1 MIDRLLKCGVVWL
14 ALVWS
19 LFGLEAS
26 NTQKRYFQCY
36 DIKNGLTQNTVL
48 SILQDHNGFMWF
60 GTKDGL
66 NRFDGKEFKS
76 FIYGENDEYECRF
89 VSTLC
94 EASDGLIWVGTD
106 WGVCYYDERTEE
118 IYPFTTKSTDG
129 ATIANPVSLICEPRP
144 GELWIVVERQGIFR
158 YDLKTKQLHNVSVK
172 DKRYQQVVFTSM
184 AFDDKGRVWLGT
196 FGQGLVYTDDG
207 FKTIHEYRDA
217 AGQEPLAS
225 QVVTK
230 IALHSGVLYVSTEY
244 TGLHIID
251 VVTNQM
257 STLFQHDETGAVP
270 YIRDFLFYGDTEVW
284 LATES
289 GLYIYDMVTRSSSH
303 YRHSLNDAFSISD
316 NALYVL
322 YRDREGG
329 VWIGS
334 YFGGVNYLQSNRPYF
349 EKFYPGTS
357 GLHGQQVREF
367 CGDRDGNIWIG
378 TEDGGLNKY
387 DPRTKRF
394 QYIDESRR
402 FSNIHGL
409 CAVGDHLWVGTFS
422 QGIRLIDTR
431 SNRVLRSYVKGD
443 ASGLNSNNVFSIYQ
457 TRSGELYIGTMS
469 GLQYYDPKSDRF
481 VTVPELKDVFIFDIL
496 EDRSG
501 NLWVGTYVSGVL
513 KFDQATGLW
522 NRYVHI
528 DGDTT
533 SISSNRVFSLFE
545 DSKGHVWITT
555 QSGVCSYNPDTDRF
569 IRRFSGLGFY
579 RSVVYQMREDKS
591 GDYWLSTNRGL
602 YRVNVE
608 ARLVRDFTTDD
619 GLLSNQFNYSSSYID
634 DAGCLYFGCLG
645 GFVSFFPQD
654 YEDMLPLPAPV
665 FTDMWIY
672 NERVKP
678 SDKESPL
685 EQSITLTNRIE
696 LKSTQNFISFKIA
709 SLSYSNPSKHRLKYK
724 LEGFDKEWNYLPAN
738 SRISYSNLNHGRY
751 VLKVMSYSENNE
763 SAGQMTELEIIIHPP
778 FYLSVWA
785 YIVYVLLVVTGGYY
799 LLHYLA
805 RRNVQRNEKLMER
818 YKQEK
823 EKEMYDSKI
832 NFFTNVAH
840 EIRTPLTLIKAPLEN
855 LQAHLQSAGK
865 EVKESLDIMSLNV
878 ERLLFLTNQLLDFR
892 KIESNKYKLKKERCN
907 VVDIVRGVYVRFQ
920 PTAKSSGKTL
930 ELHLPDKPLEAYV
943 DTEAITKIVSNLFTN
958 AIKYSDQHISVELS
972 TGRDHTFCLVVRN
985 DGEVIQPEK
994 REEIFAAFSRLNQNA
1009 ATGTGIGLA
1018 FARSLAHLHG
1028 GTLAMGDSE
1037 VENVFV
1043 LTIPLGAAPEVPV
1056 ENKPEEAPD
1065 SLIDRVDESRAIL
1078 VVEDNA
1084 EMRLFIEKQL
1094 YKQGYKVYSASN
1106 GAEALQVLAGQDI
1119 DLIITDLM
1127 MPEVDGITLL
1137 KKVKT
1142 DLMYCHIP
1150 VIILSAKTAV
1160 ADKIEGLESG
1170 ADAYIDKPFSMQYL
1184 LANVATLIRNRQ
1196 RLREALSNTSANS
1209 VARNEGLSKMDK
1221 EFLTRLDEIVQA
1233 NYSNPDFAMDDIVEA
1248 MNMSRSSFYRKLKGV
1263 LNLSINDYVR
1273 LQRLKRAAELLKE
1286 GKYNV
1291 TEICYM
1297 VGFSSPSY
1305 FSKCFHKQYG
1315 VLPKDYE
1322 G

>member
-457 TRSGELYIGTMS
+457 TRSGELYIGKMYTSCSSHVGGELDGVRKLMTMGNAYLNKAITLNNIPDGSYEWGVQTINASYEGSTFAVGSLVVGS
-469 GLQYYDPKSDRF
+469 GSGVESMMSDDAVKVVAVAGGVELQA
-481 VTVPELKDVFIFDIL
+481 E
-496 EDRSG
+496 G
-501 NLWVGTYVSGVL
+501 NAVCQIYLVSGQL
-513 KFDQATGLW
+513 
-522 NRYVHI
+522 
-528 DGDTT
+528 
-533 SISSNRVFSLFE
+533 
-545 DSKGHVWITT
+545 
-555 QSGVCSYNPDTDRF
+555 
-569 IRRFSGLGFY
+569 
-579 RSVVYQMREDKS
+579 
-591 GDYWLSTNRGL
+591 
-602 YRVNVE
+602 VNE
-608 ARLVRDFTTDD
+608 
-619 GLLSNQFNYSSSYID
+619 
-634 DAGCLYFGCLG
+634 
-645 GFVSFFPQD
+645 VSF
-654 YEDMLPLPAPV
+654 
-665 FTDMWIY
+665 TD
-672 NERVKP
+672 
-678 SDKESPL
+678 
-685 EQSITLTNRIE
+685 
-696 LKSTQNFISFKIA
+696 F
-709 SLSYSNPSKHRLKYK
+709 
-724 LEGFDKEWNYLPAN
+724 
-738 SRISYSNLNHGRY
+738 
-751 VLKVMSYSENNE
+751 
-763 SAGQMTELEIIIHPP
+763 
-778 FYLSVWA
+778 
-785 YIVYVLLVVTGGYY
+785 
-799 LLHYLA
+799 A
-805 RRNVQRNEKLMER
+805 R
-818 YKQEK
+818 
-823 EKEMYDSKI
+823 
-832 NFFTNVAH
+832 
-840 EIRTPLTLIKAPLEN
+840 
-855 LQAHLQSAGK
+855 
-865 EVKESLDIMSLNV
+865 
-878 ERLLFLTNQLLDFR
+878 
-892 KIESNKYKLKKERCN
+892 
-907 VVDIVRGVYVRFQ
+907 
-920 PTAKSSGKTL
+920 
-930 ELHLPDKPLEAYV
+930 
-943 DTEAITKIVSNLFTN
+943 
-958 AIKYSDQHISVELS
+958 VELPS
-972 TGRDHTFCLVVRN
+972 GCYLVKVT
-985 DGEVIQPEK
+985 
-994 REEIFAAFSRLNQNA
+994 AA
-1009 ATGTGIGLA
+1009 
-1018 FARSLAHLHG
+1018 HG
-1028 GTLAMGDSE
+1028 
-1037 VENVFV
+1037 VKVQKVV
-1043 LTIPLGAAPEVPV
+1043 L
-1056 ENKPEEAPD
+1056 
-1065 SLIDRVDESRAIL
+1065 
-1078 VVEDNA
+1078 
-1084 EMRLFIEKQL
+1084 
-1094 YKQGYKVYSASN
+1094 
-1106 GAEALQVLAGQDI
+1106 
-1119 DLIITDLM
+1119 
-1127 MPEVDGITLL
+1127 
-1137 KKVKT
+1137 
-1142 DLMYCHIP
+1142 
-1150 VIILSAKTAV
+1150 
-1160 ADKIEGLESG
+1160 
-1170 ADAYIDKPFSMQYL
+1170 
-1184 LANVATLIRNRQ
+1184 
-1196 RLREALSNTSANS
+1196 
-1209 VARNEGLSKMDK
+1209 
-1221 EFLTRLDEIVQA
+1221 
-1233 NYSNPDFAMDDIVEA
+1233 
-1248 MNMSRSSFYRKLKGV
+1248 
-1263 LNLSINDYVR
+1263 
-1273 LQRLKRAAELLKE
+1273 
-1286 GKYNV
+1286 
-1291 TEICYM
+1291 
-1297 VGFSSPSY
+1297 
-1305 FSKCFHKQYG
+1305 
-1315 VLPKDYE
+1315 
-1322 G
+1322 

>member
-289 GLYIYDMVTRSSSH
+289 GLYIYDMVTRLSSH

-457 TRSGELYIGTMS
+457 TRSGELYIGTMYTSCSSHVGGELDGVRKLMTMGNAYLNKAITLNNIPDGSYEWGVQTINASYEGSTFAVGSLVVGS
-469 GLQYYDPKSDRF
+469 GSGVESMMSDDAVKVVAVAGGVELQA
-481 VTVPELKDVFIFDIL
+481 E
-496 EDRSG
+496 G
-501 NLWVGTYVSGVL
+501 NAVCQIYLVSGQL
-513 KFDQATGLW
+513 
-522 NRYVHI
+522 
-528 DGDTT
+528 
-533 SISSNRVFSLFE
+533 
-545 DSKGHVWITT
+545 
-555 QSGVCSYNPDTDRF
+555 
-569 IRRFSGLGFY
+569 
-579 RSVVYQMREDKS
+579 
-591 GDYWLSTNRGL
+591 
-602 YRVNVE
+602 VNE
-608 ARLVRDFTTDD
+608 
-619 GLLSNQFNYSSSYID
+619 
-634 DAGCLYFGCLG
+634 
-645 GFVSFFPQD
+645 VSF
-654 YEDMLPLPAPV
+654 
-665 FTDMWIY
+665 TD
-672 NERVKP
+672 
-678 SDKESPL
+678 
-685 EQSITLTNRIE
+685 
-696 LKSTQNFISFKIA
+696 F
-709 SLSYSNPSKHRLKYK
+709 
-724 LEGFDKEWNYLPAN
+724 
-738 SRISYSNLNHGRY
+738 
-751 VLKVMSYSENNE
+751 
-763 SAGQMTELEIIIHPP
+763 
-778 FYLSVWA
+778 
-785 YIVYVLLVVTGGYY
+785 
-799 LLHYLA
+799 A
-805 RRNVQRNEKLMER
+805 R
-818 YKQEK
+818 
-823 EKEMYDSKI
+823 
-832 NFFTNVAH
+832 
-840 EIRTPLTLIKAPLEN
+840 
-855 LQAHLQSAGK
+855 
-865 EVKESLDIMSLNV
+865 
-878 ERLLFLTNQLLDFR
+878 
-892 KIESNKYKLKKERCN
+892 
-907 VVDIVRGVYVRFQ
+907 
-920 PTAKSSGKTL
+920 
-930 ELHLPDKPLEAYV
+930 
-943 DTEAITKIVSNLFTN
+943 
-958 AIKYSDQHISVELS
+958 VELPS
-972 TGRDHTFCLVVRN
+972 GCFLVKVT
-985 DGEVIQPEK
+985 
-994 REEIFAAFSRLNQNA
+994 AA
-1009 ATGTGIGLA
+1009 
-1018 FARSLAHLHG
+1018 HG
-1028 GTLAMGDSE
+1028 
-1037 VENVFV
+1037 VKVQKVV
-1043 LTIPLGAAPEVPV
+1043 L
-1056 ENKPEEAPD
+1056 
-1065 SLIDRVDESRAIL
+1065 
-1078 VVEDNA
+1078 
-1084 EMRLFIEKQL
+1084 
-1094 YKQGYKVYSASN
+1094 
-1106 GAEALQVLAGQDI
+1106 
-1119 DLIITDLM
+1119 
-1127 MPEVDGITLL
+1127 
-1137 KKVKT
+1137 
-1142 DLMYCHIP
+1142 
-1150 VIILSAKTAV
+1150 
-1160 ADKIEGLESG
+1160 
-1170 ADAYIDKPFSMQYL
+1170 
-1184 LANVATLIRNRQ
+1184 
-1196 RLREALSNTSANS
+1196 
-1209 VARNEGLSKMDK
+1209 
-1221 EFLTRLDEIVQA
+1221 
-1233 NYSNPDFAMDDIVEA
+1233 
-1248 MNMSRSSFYRKLKGV
+1248 
-1263 LNLSINDYVR
+1263 
-1273 LQRLKRAAELLKE
+1273 
-1286 GKYNV
+1286 
-1291 TEICYM
+1291 
-1297 VGFSSPSY
+1297 
-1305 FSKCFHKQYG
+1305 
-1315 VLPKDYE
+1315 
-1322 G
+1322 

>member
-457 TRSGELYIGTMS
+457 TRSGELYIGKLYTSCSSHVGGELDGVRKLMTMGNAYLNKAITLNNIPDGSYEWGVQTINASYEGSTFAVGSLVVGS
-469 GLQYYDPKSDRF
+469 GSGVESMMSDDAVKVVAVAGGVELQA
-481 VTVPELKDVFIFDIL
+481 E
-496 EDRSG
+496 G
-501 NLWVGTYVSGVL
+501 NAVCQIYLVSGQL
-513 KFDQATGLW
+513 
-522 NRYVHI
+522 
-528 DGDTT
+528 
-533 SISSNRVFSLFE
+533 
-545 DSKGHVWITT
+545 
-555 QSGVCSYNPDTDRF
+555 
-569 IRRFSGLGFY
+569 
-579 RSVVYQMREDKS
+579 
-591 GDYWLSTNRGL
+591 
-602 YRVNVE
+602 VNE
-608 ARLVRDFTTDD
+608 
-619 GLLSNQFNYSSSYID
+619 
-634 DAGCLYFGCLG
+634 
-645 GFVSFFPQD
+645 VSF
-654 YEDMLPLPAPV
+654 
-665 FTDMWIY
+665 TD
-672 NERVKP
+672 
-678 SDKESPL
+678 
-685 EQSITLTNRIE
+685 
-696 LKSTQNFISFKIA
+696 F
-709 SLSYSNPSKHRLKYK
+709 
-724 LEGFDKEWNYLPAN
+724 
-738 SRISYSNLNHGRY
+738 
-751 VLKVMSYSENNE
+751 
-763 SAGQMTELEIIIHPP
+763 
-778 FYLSVWA
+778 
-785 YIVYVLLVVTGGYY
+785 
-799 LLHYLA
+799 A
-805 RRNVQRNEKLMER
+805 R
-818 YKQEK
+818 
-823 EKEMYDSKI
+823 
-832 NFFTNVAH
+832 
-840 EIRTPLTLIKAPLEN
+840 
-855 LQAHLQSAGK
+855 
-865 EVKESLDIMSLNV
+865 
-878 ERLLFLTNQLLDFR
+878 
-892 KIESNKYKLKKERCN
+892 
-907 VVDIVRGVYVRFQ
+907 
-920 PTAKSSGKTL
+920 
-930 ELHLPDKPLEAYV
+930 
-943 DTEAITKIVSNLFTN
+943 
-958 AIKYSDQHISVELS
+958 VELPS
-972 TGRDHTFCLVVRN
+972 GCYLVKVT
-985 DGEVIQPEK
+985 
-994 REEIFAAFSRLNQNA
+994 AA
-1009 ATGTGIGLA
+1009 
-1018 FARSLAHLHG
+1018 HG
-1028 GTLAMGDSE
+1028 
-1037 VENVFV
+1037 VKVQKVV
-1043 LTIPLGAAPEVPV
+1043 L
-1056 ENKPEEAPD
+1056 
-1065 SLIDRVDESRAIL
+1065 
-1078 VVEDNA
+1078 
-1084 EMRLFIEKQL
+1084 
-1094 YKQGYKVYSASN
+1094 
-1106 GAEALQVLAGQDI
+1106 
-1119 DLIITDLM
+1119 
-1127 MPEVDGITLL
+1127 
-1137 KKVKT
+1137 
-1142 DLMYCHIP
+1142 
-1150 VIILSAKTAV
+1150 
-1160 ADKIEGLESG
+1160 
-1170 ADAYIDKPFSMQYL
+1170 
-1184 LANVATLIRNRQ
+1184 
-1196 RLREALSNTSANS
+1196 
-1209 VARNEGLSKMDK
+1209 
-1221 EFLTRLDEIVQA
+1221 
-1233 NYSNPDFAMDDIVEA
+1233 
-1248 MNMSRSSFYRKLKGV
+1248 
-1263 LNLSINDYVR
+1263 
-1273 LQRLKRAAELLKE
+1273 
-1286 GKYNV
+1286 
-1291 TEICYM
+1291 
-1297 VGFSSPSY
+1297 
-1305 FSKCFHKQYG
+1305 
-1315 VLPKDYE
+1315 
-1322 G
+1322 

>member
-158 YDLKTKQLHNVSVK
+158 YDLKTKQLQNVSVK

-457 TRSGELYIGTMS
+457 TRSGELYIGTMYTSCSSHVGGELDGVRKLMTMGNAYLNKAITLNNIPDGSYEWGVQTINASYEGSTFAVGSLVVGS
-469 GLQYYDPKSDRF
+469 GSGVESMMSDDAVKVVAVAGGVELQAD
-481 VTVPELKDVFIFDIL
+481 
-496 EDRSG
+496 G
-501 NLWVGTYVSGVL
+501 NAVCQIYLVSGQL
-513 KFDQATGLW
+513 
-522 NRYVHI
+522 
-528 DGDTT
+528 
-533 SISSNRVFSLFE
+533 
-545 DSKGHVWITT
+545 
-555 QSGVCSYNPDTDRF
+555 
-569 IRRFSGLGFY
+569 
-579 RSVVYQMREDKS
+579 
-591 GDYWLSTNRGL
+591 
-602 YRVNVE
+602 VNE
-608 ARLVRDFTTDD
+608 
-619 GLLSNQFNYSSSYID
+619 
-634 DAGCLYFGCLG
+634 
-645 GFVSFFPQD
+645 VSF
-654 YEDMLPLPAPV
+654 
-665 FTDMWIY
+665 TD
-672 NERVKP
+672 
-678 SDKESPL
+678 
-685 EQSITLTNRIE
+685 
-696 LKSTQNFISFKIA
+696 F
-709 SLSYSNPSKHRLKYK
+709 
-724 LEGFDKEWNYLPAN
+724 
-738 SRISYSNLNHGRY
+738 
-751 VLKVMSYSENNE
+751 
-763 SAGQMTELEIIIHPP
+763 
-778 FYLSVWA
+778 
-785 YIVYVLLVVTGGYY
+785 
-799 LLHYLA
+799 A
-805 RRNVQRNEKLMER
+805 R
-818 YKQEK
+818 
-823 EKEMYDSKI
+823 
-832 NFFTNVAH
+832 
-840 EIRTPLTLIKAPLEN
+840 
-855 LQAHLQSAGK
+855 
-865 EVKESLDIMSLNV
+865 
-878 ERLLFLTNQLLDFR
+878 
-892 KIESNKYKLKKERCN
+892 
-907 VVDIVRGVYVRFQ
+907 
-920 PTAKSSGKTL
+920 
-930 ELHLPDKPLEAYV
+930 
-943 DTEAITKIVSNLFTN
+943 
-958 AIKYSDQHISVELS
+958 VELPS
-972 TGRDHTFCLVVRN
+972 GCYLVKVT
-985 DGEVIQPEK
+985 
-994 REEIFAAFSRLNQNA
+994 AA
-1009 ATGTGIGLA
+1009 
-1018 FARSLAHLHG
+1018 HG
-1028 GTLAMGDSE
+1028 
-1037 VENVFV
+1037 VKVQKVV
-1043 LTIPLGAAPEVPV
+1043 L
-1056 ENKPEEAPD
+1056 
-1065 SLIDRVDESRAIL
+1065 
-1078 VVEDNA
+1078 
-1084 EMRLFIEKQL
+1084 
-1094 YKQGYKVYSASN
+1094 
-1106 GAEALQVLAGQDI
+1106 
-1119 DLIITDLM
+1119 
-1127 MPEVDGITLL
+1127 
-1137 KKVKT
+1137 
-1142 DLMYCHIP
+1142 
-1150 VIILSAKTAV
+1150 
-1160 ADKIEGLESG
+1160 
-1170 ADAYIDKPFSMQYL
+1170 
-1184 LANVATLIRNRQ
+1184 
-1196 RLREALSNTSANS
+1196 
-1209 VARNEGLSKMDK
+1209 
-1221 EFLTRLDEIVQA
+1221 
-1233 NYSNPDFAMDDIVEA
+1233 
-1248 MNMSRSSFYRKLKGV
+1248 
-1263 LNLSINDYVR
+1263 
-1273 LQRLKRAAELLKE
+1273 
-1286 GKYNV
+1286 
-1291 TEICYM
+1291 
-1297 VGFSSPSY
+1297 
-1305 FSKCFHKQYG
+1305 
-1315 VLPKDYE
+1315 
-1322 G
+1322 

>member
-457 TRSGELYIGTMS
+457 TRSGELYIGTMYTSCSSHVGGELDGVRKLMTMGNAYLNKAITLNNIPDGSYEWGVQTINASYEGSTFAVGSLVVGS
-469 GLQYYDPKSDRF
+469 G
-481 VTVPELKDVFIFDIL
+481 
-496 EDRSG
+496 
-501 NLWVGTYVSGVL
+501 SGVE
-513 KFDQATGLW
+513 
-522 NRYVHI
+522 
-528 DGDTT
+528 
-533 SISSNRVFSLFE
+533 SMMS
-545 DSKGHVWITT
+545 
-555 QSGVCSYNPDTDRF
+555 
-569 IRRFSGLGFY
+569 
-579 RSVVYQMREDKS
+579 
-591 GDYWLSTNRGL
+591 
-602 YRVNVE
+602 
-608 ARLVRDFTTDD
+608 
-619 GLLSNQFNYSSSYID
+619 D
-634 DAGCLYFGCLG
+634 DAVKVVAVAGGVELQADGNAVCQIYLILG
-645 GFVSFFPQD
+645 QLVNEVSF
-654 YEDMLPLPAPV
+654 
-665 FTDMWIY
+665 TD
-672 NERVKP
+672 
-678 SDKESPL
+678 
-685 EQSITLTNRIE
+685 
-696 LKSTQNFISFKIA
+696 F
-709 SLSYSNPSKHRLKYK
+709 
-724 LEGFDKEWNYLPAN
+724 
-738 SRISYSNLNHGRY
+738 
-751 VLKVMSYSENNE
+751 
-763 SAGQMTELEIIIHPP
+763 
-778 FYLSVWA
+778 
-785 YIVYVLLVVTGGYY
+785 
-799 LLHYLA
+799 A
-805 RRNVQRNEKLMER
+805 R
-818 YKQEK
+818 
-823 EKEMYDSKI
+823 
-832 NFFTNVAH
+832 
-840 EIRTPLTLIKAPLEN
+840 
-855 LQAHLQSAGK
+855 
-865 EVKESLDIMSLNV
+865 
-878 ERLLFLTNQLLDFR
+878 
-892 KIESNKYKLKKERCN
+892 
-907 VVDIVRGVYVRFQ
+907 
-920 PTAKSSGKTL
+920 
-930 ELHLPDKPLEAYV
+930 
-943 DTEAITKIVSNLFTN
+943 
-958 AIKYSDQHISVELS
+958 VELPS
-972 TGRDHTFCLVVRN
+972 GCYLVKVT
-985 DGEVIQPEK
+985 
-994 REEIFAAFSRLNQNA
+994 AA
-1009 ATGTGIGLA
+1009 
-1018 FARSLAHLHG
+1018 HG
-1028 GTLAMGDSE
+1028 
-1037 VENVFV
+1037 VKVQKVV
-1043 LTIPLGAAPEVPV
+1043 L
-1056 ENKPEEAPD
+1056 
-1065 SLIDRVDESRAIL
+1065 
-1078 VVEDNA
+1078 
-1084 EMRLFIEKQL
+1084 
-1094 YKQGYKVYSASN
+1094 
-1106 GAEALQVLAGQDI
+1106 
-1119 DLIITDLM
+1119 
-1127 MPEVDGITLL
+1127 
-1137 KKVKT
+1137 
-1142 DLMYCHIP
+1142 
-1150 VIILSAKTAV
+1150 
-1160 ADKIEGLESG
+1160 
-1170 ADAYIDKPFSMQYL
+1170 
-1184 LANVATLIRNRQ
+1184 
-1196 RLREALSNTSANS
+1196 
-1209 VARNEGLSKMDK
+1209 
-1221 EFLTRLDEIVQA
+1221 
-1233 NYSNPDFAMDDIVEA
+1233 
-1248 MNMSRSSFYRKLKGV
+1248 
-1263 LNLSINDYVR
+1263 
-1273 LQRLKRAAELLKE
+1273 
-1286 GKYNV
+1286 
-1291 TEICYM
+1291 
-1297 VGFSSPSY
+1297 
-1305 FSKCFHKQYG
+1305 
-1315 VLPKDYE
+1315 
-1322 G
+1322 

>member
-457 TRSGELYIGTMS
+457 TRSGELYIGTMYTSCSSHVGGELDGVRKLMTMGNAYLNKAITLNNIPDGSYEWGVQTINASYEGSTFAVGSLVVGS
-469 GLQYYDPKSDRF
+469 GSGVESMMSDDAVKVVAVAGGVELQAD
-481 VTVPELKDVFIFDIL
+481 
-496 EDRSG
+496 G
-501 NLWVGTYVSGVL
+501 NAVCQIYLVSGQL
-513 KFDQATGLW
+513 
-522 NRYVHI
+522 
-528 DGDTT
+528 
-533 SISSNRVFSLFE
+533 
-545 DSKGHVWITT
+545 
-555 QSGVCSYNPDTDRF
+555 
-569 IRRFSGLGFY
+569 
-579 RSVVYQMREDKS
+579 
-591 GDYWLSTNRGL
+591 
-602 YRVNVE
+602 VNE
-608 ARLVRDFTTDD
+608 
-619 GLLSNQFNYSSSYID
+619 
-634 DAGCLYFGCLG
+634 
-645 GFVSFFPQD
+645 VSF
-654 YEDMLPLPAPV
+654 
-665 FTDMWIY
+665 TD
-672 NERVKP
+672 
-678 SDKESPL
+678 
-685 EQSITLTNRIE
+685 
-696 LKSTQNFISFKIA
+696 F
-709 SLSYSNPSKHRLKYK
+709 
-724 LEGFDKEWNYLPAN
+724 
-738 SRISYSNLNHGRY
+738 
-751 VLKVMSYSENNE
+751 
-763 SAGQMTELEIIIHPP
+763 
-778 FYLSVWA
+778 
-785 YIVYVLLVVTGGYY
+785 
-799 LLHYLA
+799 A
-805 RRNVQRNEKLMER
+805 R
-818 YKQEK
+818 
-823 EKEMYDSKI
+823 
-832 NFFTNVAH
+832 
-840 EIRTPLTLIKAPLEN
+840 
-855 LQAHLQSAGK
+855 
-865 EVKESLDIMSLNV
+865 
-878 ERLLFLTNQLLDFR
+878 
-892 KIESNKYKLKKERCN
+892 
-907 VVDIVRGVYVRFQ
+907 
-920 PTAKSSGKTL
+920 
-930 ELHLPDKPLEAYV
+930 
-943 DTEAITKIVSNLFTN
+943 
-958 AIKYSDQHISVELS
+958 VELPS
-972 TGRDHTFCLVVRN
+972 GCYLVKVT
-985 DGEVIQPEK
+985 
-994 REEIFAAFSRLNQNA
+994 AA
-1009 ATGTGIGLA
+1009 
-1018 FARSLAHLHG
+1018 HG
-1028 GTLAMGDSE
+1028 
-1037 VENVFV
+1037 VKVQKVV
-1043 LTIPLGAAPEVPV
+1043 L
-1056 ENKPEEAPD
+1056 
-1065 SLIDRVDESRAIL
+1065 
-1078 VVEDNA
+1078 
-1084 EMRLFIEKQL
+1084 
-1094 YKQGYKVYSASN
+1094 
-1106 GAEALQVLAGQDI
+1106 
-1119 DLIITDLM
+1119 
-1127 MPEVDGITLL
+1127 
-1137 KKVKT
+1137 
-1142 DLMYCHIP
+1142 
-1150 VIILSAKTAV
+1150 
-1160 ADKIEGLESG
+1160 
-1170 ADAYIDKPFSMQYL
+1170 
-1184 LANVATLIRNRQ
+1184 
-1196 RLREALSNTSANS
+1196 
-1209 VARNEGLSKMDK
+1209 
-1221 EFLTRLDEIVQA
+1221 
-1233 NYSNPDFAMDDIVEA
+1233 
-1248 MNMSRSSFYRKLKGV
+1248 
-1263 LNLSINDYVR
+1263 
-1273 LQRLKRAAELLKE
+1273 
-1286 GKYNV
+1286 
-1291 TEICYM
+1291 
-1297 VGFSSPSY
+1297 
-1305 FSKCFHKQYG
+1305 
-1315 VLPKDYE
+1315 
-1322 G
+1322 

>member
-66 NRFDGKEFKS
+66 NRFDGKDFKS

-158 YDLKTKQLHNVSVK
+158 YDLKTKQLQNVSVK

-457 TRSGELYIGTMS
+457 TRSGELYIGKMYTSCSSHVGGELDGVRKLMTMGNAYLNKAITLNNIPDGSYEWGVQTINASYEGSTFAVGSLVVGS
-469 GLQYYDPKSDRF
+469 GSGVESMMSDDAVKVVAVAGGVELQAD
-481 VTVPELKDVFIFDIL
+481 
-496 EDRSG
+496 G
-501 NLWVGTYVSGVL
+501 NAVCQIYLVSGQL
-513 KFDQATGLW
+513 
-522 NRYVHI
+522 
-528 DGDTT
+528 
-533 SISSNRVFSLFE
+533 
-545 DSKGHVWITT
+545 
-555 QSGVCSYNPDTDRF
+555 
-569 IRRFSGLGFY
+569 
-579 RSVVYQMREDKS
+579 
-591 GDYWLSTNRGL
+591 
-602 YRVNVE
+602 VNE
-608 ARLVRDFTTDD
+608 
-619 GLLSNQFNYSSSYID
+619 
-634 DAGCLYFGCLG
+634 
-645 GFVSFFPQD
+645 VSF
-654 YEDMLPLPAPV
+654 
-665 FTDMWIY
+665 TD
-672 NERVKP
+672 
-678 SDKESPL
+678 
-685 EQSITLTNRIE
+685 
-696 LKSTQNFISFKIA
+696 F
-709 SLSYSNPSKHRLKYK
+709 
-724 LEGFDKEWNYLPAN
+724 
-738 SRISYSNLNHGRY
+738 
-751 VLKVMSYSENNE
+751 
-763 SAGQMTELEIIIHPP
+763 
-778 FYLSVWA
+778 
-785 YIVYVLLVVTGGYY
+785 
-799 LLHYLA
+799 A
-805 RRNVQRNEKLMER
+805 R
-818 YKQEK
+818 
-823 EKEMYDSKI
+823 
-832 NFFTNVAH
+832 
-840 EIRTPLTLIKAPLEN
+840 
-855 LQAHLQSAGK
+855 
-865 EVKESLDIMSLNV
+865 
-878 ERLLFLTNQLLDFR
+878 
-892 KIESNKYKLKKERCN
+892 
-907 VVDIVRGVYVRFQ
+907 
-920 PTAKSSGKTL
+920 
-930 ELHLPDKPLEAYV
+930 
-943 DTEAITKIVSNLFTN
+943 
-958 AIKYSDQHISVELS
+958 VELPS
-972 TGRDHTFCLVVRN
+972 GCYLVKVT
-985 DGEVIQPEK
+985 
-994 REEIFAAFSRLNQNA
+994 AA
-1009 ATGTGIGLA
+1009 
-1018 FARSLAHLHG
+1018 HG
-1028 GTLAMGDSE
+1028 
-1037 VENVFV
+1037 VKVQKVV
-1043 LTIPLGAAPEVPV
+1043 L
-1056 ENKPEEAPD
+1056 
-1065 SLIDRVDESRAIL
+1065 
-1078 VVEDNA
+1078 
-1084 EMRLFIEKQL
+1084 
-1094 YKQGYKVYSASN
+1094 
-1106 GAEALQVLAGQDI
+1106 
-1119 DLIITDLM
+1119 
-1127 MPEVDGITLL
+1127 
-1137 KKVKT
+1137 
-1142 DLMYCHIP
+1142 
-1150 VIILSAKTAV
+1150 
-1160 ADKIEGLESG
+1160 
-1170 ADAYIDKPFSMQYL
+1170 
-1184 LANVATLIRNRQ
+1184 
-1196 RLREALSNTSANS
+1196 
-1209 VARNEGLSKMDK
+1209 
-1221 EFLTRLDEIVQA
+1221 
-1233 NYSNPDFAMDDIVEA
+1233 
-1248 MNMSRSSFYRKLKGV
+1248 
-1263 LNLSINDYVR
+1263 
-1273 LQRLKRAAELLKE
+1273 
-1286 GKYNV
+1286 
-1291 TEICYM
+1291 
-1297 VGFSSPSY
+1297 
-1305 FSKCFHKQYG
+1305 
-1315 VLPKDYE
+1315 
-1322 G
+1322 

>member
-158 YDLKTKQLHNVSVK
+158 YDLKTKQLQNVSVK

-457 TRSGELYIGTMS
+457 TRSGELYIGTMYTSCSSHVGGELDGVRKLMTMGNAYLNKAITLNNIPDGSYEWGVQTINASYEGSTFAVGSLVVGS
-469 GLQYYDPKSDRF
+469 GSGVETMMSDDAVKVVAVAGGVELQA
-481 VTVPELKDVFIFDIL
+481 E
-496 EDRSG
+496 G
-501 NLWVGTYVSGVL
+501 NAVCQIYLVSGQL
-513 KFDQATGLW
+513 
-522 NRYVHI
+522 
-528 DGDTT
+528 
-533 SISSNRVFSLFE
+533 
-545 DSKGHVWITT
+545 
-555 QSGVCSYNPDTDRF
+555 
-569 IRRFSGLGFY
+569 
-579 RSVVYQMREDKS
+579 
-591 GDYWLSTNRGL
+591 
-602 YRVNVE
+602 VNE
-608 ARLVRDFTTDD
+608 
-619 GLLSNQFNYSSSYID
+619 
-634 DAGCLYFGCLG
+634 
-645 GFVSFFPQD
+645 VSF
-654 YEDMLPLPAPV
+654 
-665 FTDMWIY
+665 TD
-672 NERVKP
+672 
-678 SDKESPL
+678 
-685 EQSITLTNRIE
+685 
-696 LKSTQNFISFKIA
+696 F
-709 SLSYSNPSKHRLKYK
+709 
-724 LEGFDKEWNYLPAN
+724 
-738 SRISYSNLNHGRY
+738 
-751 VLKVMSYSENNE
+751 
-763 SAGQMTELEIIIHPP
+763 
-778 FYLSVWA
+778 
-785 YIVYVLLVVTGGYY
+785 
-799 LLHYLA
+799 A
-805 RRNVQRNEKLMER
+805 R
-818 YKQEK
+818 
-823 EKEMYDSKI
+823 
-832 NFFTNVAH
+832 
-840 EIRTPLTLIKAPLEN
+840 
-855 LQAHLQSAGK
+855 
-865 EVKESLDIMSLNV
+865 
-878 ERLLFLTNQLLDFR
+878 
-892 KIESNKYKLKKERCN
+892 
-907 VVDIVRGVYVRFQ
+907 
-920 PTAKSSGKTL
+920 
-930 ELHLPDKPLEAYV
+930 
-943 DTEAITKIVSNLFTN
+943 
-958 AIKYSDQHISVELS
+958 VELPS
-972 TGRDHTFCLVVRN
+972 GCYLVKVT
-985 DGEVIQPEK
+985 
-994 REEIFAAFSRLNQNA
+994 AA
-1009 ATGTGIGLA
+1009 
-1018 FARSLAHLHG
+1018 HG
-1028 GTLAMGDSE
+1028 
-1037 VENVFV
+1037 VKVQKVV
-1043 LTIPLGAAPEVPV
+1043 L
-1056 ENKPEEAPD
+1056 
-1065 SLIDRVDESRAIL
+1065 
-1078 VVEDNA
+1078 
-1084 EMRLFIEKQL
+1084 
-1094 YKQGYKVYSASN
+1094 
-1106 GAEALQVLAGQDI
+1106 
-1119 DLIITDLM
+1119 
-1127 MPEVDGITLL
+1127 
-1137 KKVKT
+1137 
-1142 DLMYCHIP
+1142 
-1150 VIILSAKTAV
+1150 
-1160 ADKIEGLESG
+1160 
-1170 ADAYIDKPFSMQYL
+1170 
-1184 LANVATLIRNRQ
+1184 
-1196 RLREALSNTSANS
+1196 
-1209 VARNEGLSKMDK
+1209 
-1221 EFLTRLDEIVQA
+1221 
-1233 NYSNPDFAMDDIVEA
+1233 
-1248 MNMSRSSFYRKLKGV
+1248 
-1263 LNLSINDYVR
+1263 
-1273 LQRLKRAAELLKE
+1273 
-1286 GKYNV
+1286 
-1291 TEICYM
+1291 
-1297 VGFSSPSY
+1297 
-1305 FSKCFHKQYG
+1305 
-1315 VLPKDYE
+1315 
-1322 G
+1322 

>member
-207 FKTIHEYRDA
+207 FKTIHEYRNA

-431 SNRVLRSYVKGD
+431 SNRMLRSYVKGD

-457 TRSGELYIGTMS
+457 TRSGELYIGTMYTSCSSHVGGELDGVRKLMTMGNAYLNKAITLNNIPDGSYEWGVQTINASYEGSTFAVGSLVVGS
-469 GLQYYDPKSDRF
+469 GSGVESMMSDDAVKVVAIAGGVELQA
-481 VTVPELKDVFIFDIL
+481 E
-496 EDRSG
+496 G
-501 NLWVGTYVSGVL
+501 NAVCQIYLVSGQL
-513 KFDQATGLW
+513 
-522 NRYVHI
+522 
-528 DGDTT
+528 
-533 SISSNRVFSLFE
+533 
-545 DSKGHVWITT
+545 
-555 QSGVCSYNPDTDRF
+555 
-569 IRRFSGLGFY
+569 
-579 RSVVYQMREDKS
+579 
-591 GDYWLSTNRGL
+591 
-602 YRVNVE
+602 VNE
-608 ARLVRDFTTDD
+608 
-619 GLLSNQFNYSSSYID
+619 
-634 DAGCLYFGCLG
+634 
-645 GFVSFFPQD
+645 VSF
-654 YEDMLPLPAPV
+654 
-665 FTDMWIY
+665 TD
-672 NERVKP
+672 
-678 SDKESPL
+678 
-685 EQSITLTNRIE
+685 
-696 LKSTQNFISFKIA
+696 F
-709 SLSYSNPSKHRLKYK
+709 
-724 LEGFDKEWNYLPAN
+724 
-738 SRISYSNLNHGRY
+738 
-751 VLKVMSYSENNE
+751 
-763 SAGQMTELEIIIHPP
+763 
-778 FYLSVWA
+778 
-785 YIVYVLLVVTGGYY
+785 
-799 LLHYLA
+799 A
-805 RRNVQRNEKLMER
+805 R
-818 YKQEK
+818 
-823 EKEMYDSKI
+823 
-832 NFFTNVAH
+832 
-840 EIRTPLTLIKAPLEN
+840 
-855 LQAHLQSAGK
+855 
-865 EVKESLDIMSLNV
+865 
-878 ERLLFLTNQLLDFR
+878 
-892 KIESNKYKLKKERCN
+892 
-907 VVDIVRGVYVRFQ
+907 
-920 PTAKSSGKTL
+920 
-930 ELHLPDKPLEAYV
+930 
-943 DTEAITKIVSNLFTN
+943 
-958 AIKYSDQHISVELS
+958 VELPS
-972 TGRDHTFCLVVRN
+972 GCYLVKVT
-985 DGEVIQPEK
+985 
-994 REEIFAAFSRLNQNA
+994 AA
-1009 ATGTGIGLA
+1009 
-1018 FARSLAHLHG
+1018 HG
-1028 GTLAMGDSE
+1028 
-1037 VENVFV
+1037 VKVQKVV
-1043 LTIPLGAAPEVPV
+1043 L
-1056 ENKPEEAPD
+1056 
-1065 SLIDRVDESRAIL
+1065 
-1078 VVEDNA
+1078 
-1084 EMRLFIEKQL
+1084 
-1094 YKQGYKVYSASN
+1094 
-1106 GAEALQVLAGQDI
+1106 
-1119 DLIITDLM
+1119 
-1127 MPEVDGITLL
+1127 
-1137 KKVKT
+1137 
-1142 DLMYCHIP
+1142 
-1150 VIILSAKTAV
+1150 
-1160 ADKIEGLESG
+1160 
-1170 ADAYIDKPFSMQYL
+1170 
-1184 LANVATLIRNRQ
+1184 
-1196 RLREALSNTSANS
+1196 
-1209 VARNEGLSKMDK
+1209 
-1221 EFLTRLDEIVQA
+1221 
-1233 NYSNPDFAMDDIVEA
+1233 
-1248 MNMSRSSFYRKLKGV
+1248 
-1263 LNLSINDYVR
+1263 
-1273 LQRLKRAAELLKE
+1273 
-1286 GKYNV
+1286 
-1291 TEICYM
+1291 
-1297 VGFSSPSY
+1297 
-1305 FSKCFHKQYG
+1305 
-1315 VLPKDYE
+1315 
-1322 G
+1322 

>member
-26 NTQKRYFQCY
+26 NTPKRYFQCY

-172 DKRYQQVVFTSM
+172 DKRHQQVVFTSM

-457 TRSGELYIGTMS
+457 TRSGELYIGTMYTSCSSHVGGELDGVRKLMTMGNAYLNKAITLNNIPDGSYEWGVQTINASYEGSTFAVGSLVVGS
-469 GLQYYDPKSDRF
+469 GSGVESMMSDDAVKVVAVAGGVELQAD
-481 VTVPELKDVFIFDIL
+481 
-496 EDRSG
+496 G
-501 NLWVGTYVSGVL
+501 NAVCQIYLVSGQL
-513 KFDQATGLW
+513 
-522 NRYVHI
+522 
-528 DGDTT
+528 
-533 SISSNRVFSLFE
+533 
-545 DSKGHVWITT
+545 
-555 QSGVCSYNPDTDRF
+555 
-569 IRRFSGLGFY
+569 
-579 RSVVYQMREDKS
+579 
-591 GDYWLSTNRGL
+591 
-602 YRVNVE
+602 VNE
-608 ARLVRDFTTDD
+608 
-619 GLLSNQFNYSSSYID
+619 
-634 DAGCLYFGCLG
+634 
-645 GFVSFFPQD
+645 VSF
-654 YEDMLPLPAPV
+654 
-665 FTDMWIY
+665 TD
-672 NERVKP
+672 
-678 SDKESPL
+678 
-685 EQSITLTNRIE
+685 
-696 LKSTQNFISFKIA
+696 F
-709 SLSYSNPSKHRLKYK
+709 
-724 LEGFDKEWNYLPAN
+724 
-738 SRISYSNLNHGRY
+738 
-751 VLKVMSYSENNE
+751 
-763 SAGQMTELEIIIHPP
+763 
-778 FYLSVWA
+778 
-785 YIVYVLLVVTGGYY
+785 
-799 LLHYLA
+799 A
-805 RRNVQRNEKLMER
+805 R
-818 YKQEK
+818 
-823 EKEMYDSKI
+823 
-832 NFFTNVAH
+832 
-840 EIRTPLTLIKAPLEN
+840 
-855 LQAHLQSAGK
+855 
-865 EVKESLDIMSLNV
+865 
-878 ERLLFLTNQLLDFR
+878 
-892 KIESNKYKLKKERCN
+892 
-907 VVDIVRGVYVRFQ
+907 
-920 PTAKSSGKTL
+920 
-930 ELHLPDKPLEAYV
+930 
-943 DTEAITKIVSNLFTN
+943 
-958 AIKYSDQHISVELS
+958 VELPS
-972 TGRDHTFCLVVRN
+972 GCYLVKVT
-985 DGEVIQPEK
+985 
-994 REEIFAAFSRLNQNA
+994 AA
-1009 ATGTGIGLA
+1009 
-1018 FARSLAHLHG
+1018 HG
-1028 GTLAMGDSE
+1028 
-1037 VENVFV
+1037 VKVQKVV
-1043 LTIPLGAAPEVPV
+1043 L
-1056 ENKPEEAPD
+1056 
-1065 SLIDRVDESRAIL
+1065 
-1078 VVEDNA
+1078 
-1084 EMRLFIEKQL
+1084 
-1094 YKQGYKVYSASN
+1094 
-1106 GAEALQVLAGQDI
+1106 
-1119 DLIITDLM
+1119 
-1127 MPEVDGITLL
+1127 
-1137 KKVKT
+1137 
-1142 DLMYCHIP
+1142 
-1150 VIILSAKTAV
+1150 
-1160 ADKIEGLESG
+1160 
-1170 ADAYIDKPFSMQYL
+1170 
-1184 LANVATLIRNRQ
+1184 
-1196 RLREALSNTSANS
+1196 
-1209 VARNEGLSKMDK
+1209 
-1221 EFLTRLDEIVQA
+1221 
-1233 NYSNPDFAMDDIVEA
+1233 
-1248 MNMSRSSFYRKLKGV
+1248 
-1263 LNLSINDYVR
+1263 
-1273 LQRLKRAAELLKE
+1273 
-1286 GKYNV
+1286 
-1291 TEICYM
+1291 
-1297 VGFSSPSY
+1297 
-1305 FSKCFHKQYG
+1305 
-1315 VLPKDYE
+1315 
-1322 G
+1322 

>member
-457 TRSGELYIGTMS
+457 TRSGELYIGKMYTSCSSHVGGELDGVRKLMTMGNAYLNKAITLNNIPDGSYEWGVQTINASYEGSTFAVGSLVVGS
-469 GLQYYDPKSDRF
+469 GSGVESMMSDDAVKVVAIAGGVELQA
-481 VTVPELKDVFIFDIL
+481 E
-496 EDRSG
+496 G
-501 NLWVGTYVSGVL
+501 NAVCQIYLVSGQL
-513 KFDQATGLW
+513 
-522 NRYVHI
+522 
-528 DGDTT
+528 
-533 SISSNRVFSLFE
+533 
-545 DSKGHVWITT
+545 
-555 QSGVCSYNPDTDRF
+555 
-569 IRRFSGLGFY
+569 
-579 RSVVYQMREDKS
+579 
-591 GDYWLSTNRGL
+591 
-602 YRVNVE
+602 VNE
-608 ARLVRDFTTDD
+608 
-619 GLLSNQFNYSSSYID
+619 
-634 DAGCLYFGCLG
+634 
-645 GFVSFFPQD
+645 VSF
-654 YEDMLPLPAPV
+654 
-665 FTDMWIY
+665 TD
-672 NERVKP
+672 
-678 SDKESPL
+678 
-685 EQSITLTNRIE
+685 
-696 LKSTQNFISFKIA
+696 F
-709 SLSYSNPSKHRLKYK
+709 
-724 LEGFDKEWNYLPAN
+724 
-738 SRISYSNLNHGRY
+738 
-751 VLKVMSYSENNE
+751 
-763 SAGQMTELEIIIHPP
+763 
-778 FYLSVWA
+778 
-785 YIVYVLLVVTGGYY
+785 
-799 LLHYLA
+799 A
-805 RRNVQRNEKLMER
+805 R
-818 YKQEK
+818 
-823 EKEMYDSKI
+823 
-832 NFFTNVAH
+832 
-840 EIRTPLTLIKAPLEN
+840 
-855 LQAHLQSAGK
+855 
-865 EVKESLDIMSLNV
+865 
-878 ERLLFLTNQLLDFR
+878 
-892 KIESNKYKLKKERCN
+892 
-907 VVDIVRGVYVRFQ
+907 
-920 PTAKSSGKTL
+920 
-930 ELHLPDKPLEAYV
+930 
-943 DTEAITKIVSNLFTN
+943 
-958 AIKYSDQHISVELS
+958 VELPS
-972 TGRDHTFCLVVRN
+972 GCYLVKVT
-985 DGEVIQPEK
+985 
-994 REEIFAAFSRLNQNA
+994 AA
-1009 ATGTGIGLA
+1009 
-1018 FARSLAHLHG
+1018 HG
-1028 GTLAMGDSE
+1028 
-1037 VENVFV
+1037 VKVQKVV
-1043 LTIPLGAAPEVPV
+1043 L
-1056 ENKPEEAPD
+1056 
-1065 SLIDRVDESRAIL
+1065 
-1078 VVEDNA
+1078 
-1084 EMRLFIEKQL
+1084 
-1094 YKQGYKVYSASN
+1094 
-1106 GAEALQVLAGQDI
+1106 
-1119 DLIITDLM
+1119 
-1127 MPEVDGITLL
+1127 
-1137 KKVKT
+1137 
-1142 DLMYCHIP
+1142 
-1150 VIILSAKTAV
+1150 
-1160 ADKIEGLESG
+1160 
-1170 ADAYIDKPFSMQYL
+1170 
-1184 LANVATLIRNRQ
+1184 
-1196 RLREALSNTSANS
+1196 
-1209 VARNEGLSKMDK
+1209 
-1221 EFLTRLDEIVQA
+1221 
-1233 NYSNPDFAMDDIVEA
+1233 
-1248 MNMSRSSFYRKLKGV
+1248 
-1263 LNLSINDYVR
+1263 
-1273 LQRLKRAAELLKE
+1273 
-1286 GKYNV
+1286 
-1291 TEICYM
+1291 
-1297 VGFSSPSY
+1297 
-1305 FSKCFHKQYG
+1305 
-1315 VLPKDYE
+1315 
-1322 G
+1322 

>member
-457 TRSGELYIGTMS
+457 TRSGELYIGTMYTSCSSHVGGELDGVRKLMTMGNAYLNKAITLNNIPDGSYEWGVQTINASYEGSTFAVGSLVVGS
-469 GLQYYDPKSDRF
+469 GSGVESMMSDDAVKVVAVAGGVELQA
-481 VTVPELKDVFIFDIL
+481 E
-496 EDRSG
+496 G
-501 NLWVGTYVSGVL
+501 NAVCQIYLVSGQL
-513 KFDQATGLW
+513 
-522 NRYVHI
+522 
-528 DGDTT
+528 
-533 SISSNRVFSLFE
+533 
-545 DSKGHVWITT
+545 
-555 QSGVCSYNPDTDRF
+555 
-569 IRRFSGLGFY
+569 
-579 RSVVYQMREDKS
+579 
-591 GDYWLSTNRGL
+591 
-602 YRVNVE
+602 VNE
-608 ARLVRDFTTDD
+608 
-619 GLLSNQFNYSSSYID
+619 
-634 DAGCLYFGCLG
+634 
-645 GFVSFFPQD
+645 VSF
-654 YEDMLPLPAPV
+654 
-665 FTDMWIY
+665 TD
-672 NERVKP
+672 
-678 SDKESPL
+678 
-685 EQSITLTNRIE
+685 
-696 LKSTQNFISFKIA
+696 F
-709 SLSYSNPSKHRLKYK
+709 
-724 LEGFDKEWNYLPAN
+724 
-738 SRISYSNLNHGRY
+738 
-751 VLKVMSYSENNE
+751 
-763 SAGQMTELEIIIHPP
+763 
-778 FYLSVWA
+778 
-785 YIVYVLLVVTGGYY
+785 
-799 LLHYLA
+799 A
-805 RRNVQRNEKLMER
+805 R
-818 YKQEK
+818 
-823 EKEMYDSKI
+823 
-832 NFFTNVAH
+832 
-840 EIRTPLTLIKAPLEN
+840 
-855 LQAHLQSAGK
+855 
-865 EVKESLDIMSLNV
+865 
-878 ERLLFLTNQLLDFR
+878 
-892 KIESNKYKLKKERCN
+892 
-907 VVDIVRGVYVRFQ
+907 
-920 PTAKSSGKTL
+920 
-930 ELHLPDKPLEAYV
+930 
-943 DTEAITKIVSNLFTN
+943 
-958 AIKYSDQHISVELS
+958 VELPS
-972 TGRDHTFCLVVRN
+972 GCYLVKVT
-985 DGEVIQPEK
+985 
-994 REEIFAAFSRLNQNA
+994 AA
-1009 ATGTGIGLA
+1009 
-1018 FARSLAHLHG
+1018 HG
-1028 GTLAMGDSE
+1028 
-1037 VENVFV
+1037 VKVQKVV
-1043 LTIPLGAAPEVPV
+1043 L
-1056 ENKPEEAPD
+1056 
-1065 SLIDRVDESRAIL
+1065 
-1078 VVEDNA
+1078 
-1084 EMRLFIEKQL
+1084 
-1094 YKQGYKVYSASN
+1094 
-1106 GAEALQVLAGQDI
+1106 
-1119 DLIITDLM
+1119 
-1127 MPEVDGITLL
+1127 
-1137 KKVKT
+1137 
-1142 DLMYCHIP
+1142 
-1150 VIILSAKTAV
+1150 
-1160 ADKIEGLESG
+1160 
-1170 ADAYIDKPFSMQYL
+1170 
-1184 LANVATLIRNRQ
+1184 
-1196 RLREALSNTSANS
+1196 
-1209 VARNEGLSKMDK
+1209 
-1221 EFLTRLDEIVQA
+1221 
-1233 NYSNPDFAMDDIVEA
+1233 
-1248 MNMSRSSFYRKLKGV
+1248 
-1263 LNLSINDYVR
+1263 
-1273 LQRLKRAAELLKE
+1273 
-1286 GKYNV
+1286 
-1291 TEICYM
+1291 
-1297 VGFSSPSY
+1297 
-1305 FSKCFHKQYG
+1305 
-1315 VLPKDYE
+1315 
-1322 G
+1322 